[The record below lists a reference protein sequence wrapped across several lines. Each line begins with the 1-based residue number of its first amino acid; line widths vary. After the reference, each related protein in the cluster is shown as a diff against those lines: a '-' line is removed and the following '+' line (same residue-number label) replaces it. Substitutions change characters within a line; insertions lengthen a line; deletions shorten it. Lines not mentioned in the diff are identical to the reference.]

1 MHIKFK
7 NITSNQANYE
17 HLSKMRAG
25 FLVIGPLLAR
35 TGYAKVS
42 MPGGCAIGTRP
53 VDMHLMGLKKLG
65 ADIKI
70 EKGYVIAEAKNG
82 LVGNKIHLSK
92 PSVGATQNLIMAASL
107 AKGESIILN
116 ASIEPET
123 MDLIACIRKMGVD
136 IDVNGDNVQIQG
148 TINIKG
154 ASYEVMSDRIEAG
167 TYAIA
172 GCMTG
177 GRIELTNFDPH
188 LLESPFEILRNIGC
202 SIKLFNRRIVIE
214 KVVKDFE
221 PVKIITEPYPGFPT
235 DLQAQFMALLTQA
248 SGKSIINE
256 RIFENRFM
264 HVQELVR
271 MGAKINLD
279 GDKATIIGKTELI
292 GAPVMATDLRASV
305 SLVLAALS
313 AKGET
318 IINRV
323 YHLDRGFEDLEKKIL
338 NCGGI
343 IERIQENKYEVI

>member
-1 MHIKFK
+1 
-7 NITSNQANYE
+7 
-17 HLSKMRAG
+17 
-25 FLVIGPLLAR
+25 
-35 TGYAKVS
+35 
-42 MPGGCAIGTRP
+42 
-53 VDMHLMGLKKLG
+53 
-65 ADIKI
+65 
-70 EKGYVIAEAKNG
+70 
-82 LVGNKIHLSK
+82 
-92 PSVGATQNLIMAASL
+92 
-107 AKGESIILN
+107 
-116 ASIEPET
+116 
-123 MDLIACIRKMGVD
+123 
-136 IDVNGDNVQIQG
+136 
-148 TINIKG
+148 
-154 ASYEVMSDRIEAG
+154 MSDRIEAG
-167 TYAIA
+167 TYALA

>member
-1 MHIKFK
+1 MDSIRILGGNQLRGQIKISGSKNSSLPIMISSLLTDQELVLDNIPNLTDIETLVLILKDLGADINYSIPKRKSSLSTTSDRIMHIKFK
-7 NITSNQANYE
+7 NIISNQANYE
-17 HLSKMRAG
+17 HVAKMRAG

-136 IDVNGDNVQIQG
+136 IDVHGDNVQIQG

-154 ASYEVMSDRIEAG
+154 ASYEIMSDRIEAG

-188 LLESPFEILRNIGC
+188 LLESPFEILRNIG
-202 SIKLFNRRIVIE
+202 
-214 KVVKDFE
+214 
-221 PVKIITEPYPGFPT
+221 
-235 DLQAQFMALLTQA
+235 
-248 SGKSIINE
+248 
-256 RIFENRFM
+256 
-264 HVQELVR
+264 
-271 MGAKINLD
+271 
-279 GDKATIIGKTELI
+279 
-292 GAPVMATDLRASV
+292 
-305 SLVLAALS
+305 
-313 AKGET
+313 
-318 IINRV
+318 
-323 YHLDRGFEDLEKKIL
+323 
-338 NCGGI
+338 
-343 IERIQENKYEVI
+343 